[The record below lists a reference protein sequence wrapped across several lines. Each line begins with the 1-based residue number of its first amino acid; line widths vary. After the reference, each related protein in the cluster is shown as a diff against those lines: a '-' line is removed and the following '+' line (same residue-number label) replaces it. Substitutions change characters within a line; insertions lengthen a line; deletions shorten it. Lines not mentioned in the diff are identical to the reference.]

1 MMLRGVKREDAIR
14 FAFLMAIPAI
24 LGSLVLDI
32 YHLLSG
38 NIVVSSQMAI
48 STAVGVVF
56 AGLFGYLT
64 MAFMIKKLTKK
75 GIIIC
80 ASYVILLGIL
90 MCLDQYLFHLV
101 F

>member
-1 MMLRGVKREDAIR
+1 MLRGVKREDAIR

-48 STAVGVVF
+48 STAVGVLF

-80 ASYVILLGIL
+80 ASYVILLGIF